1 MNLVYDEGNETHA
14 DPFSAKKCAR
24 VLNELGTRNP
34 VRILRGGY
42 IEFSRKYPFLRVGG
56 KICYSA
62 RQLES
67 FFKVGNHIIVKI
79 LLSIRLQIMHNLYT
93 QNSDNA
99 TGVRWTS
106 IH

>member
-1 MNLVYDEGNETHA
+1 M
-14 DPFSAKKCAR
+14 
-24 VLNELGTRNP
+24 LNELGTRNP

-67 FFKVGNHIIVKI
+67 FFKVGNHSEIIKFFKAYNTLHI
-79 LLSIRLQIMHNLYT
+79 QHMICCIIYESH
-93 QNSDNA
+93 SDHA
-99 TGVRWTS
+99 IGVRWTS
-106 IH
+106 IHK

>member
-1 MNLVYDEGNETHA
+1 MHA

-67 FFKVGNHIIVKI
+67 FFKVCTTVNFLISRTQRMICGII
-79 LLSIRLQIMHNLYT
+79 Y
-93 QNSDNA
+93 A
-99 TGVRWTS
+99 A
-106 IH
+106 